1 MKLYT
6 QNGRWVGTQ
15 ADAKRDFGVVTLVDV
30 PTDKLALIDWLNEH
44 SVGEHPDTNRAPW
57 QGGSSYALDDSNRFA
72 KDDEGHTVV
81 VAKVGEPKT
90 GMTPFELAKQLSLN
104 EMQAIVYR
112 YLMEVDDILNL
123 PKN

>member
-15 ADAKRDFGVVTLVDV
+15 ADAKRDFGVVTLIDV
-30 PTDKLALIDWLNEH
+30 PTDKLALLDWLNEH

-57 QGGSSYALDDSNRFA
+57 QGGSSYGLDDNNRFA

-81 VAKVGEPKT
+81 VEKVGGPKT
-90 GMTPFELAKQLSLN
+90 GLTPFELAKQLSLN

-112 YLMEVDDILNL
+112 YLMEVDDLLNL
-123 PKN
+123 PKR

>member
-44 SVGEHPDTNRAPW
+44 SVGEHPDTNRAPL

-72 KDDEGHTVV
+72 KDDDGHTVV

-90 GMTPFELAKQLSLN
+90 GLTPFELAQKLSLK
-104 EMQAIVYR
+104 EMQTIVYR
-112 YLMEVDDILNL
+112 YLMEVDDLLNL
-123 PKN
+123 PKR